1 MKKIVSALLVCILL
15 VGSVFALASC
25 SNITESY
32 AEKINEAAKNDEH
45 YTYDEV
51 MEDLGDNAIDITVT
65 VLNSTN
71 GAVIAVKGC
80 ETTEEI
86 EEKLDAGEEV
96 KGITVVI
103 VNNKAI
109 SAEYKVITEE
119 DLK

>member
-1 MKKIVSALLVCILL
+1 MKKIVSALLVCVLL

-51 MEDLGDNAIDITVT
+51 MEDLGDNAVDATVT
-65 VLNSTN
+65 LLNSTN
-71 GAVIAVKGC
+71 GLIIAVKGC

-86 EEKLDAGEEV
+86 KEKIDAGEEV
-96 KGITVVI
+96 KGSTVVI
-103 VNNKAI
+103 VNNKAT
-109 SAEYKVITEE
+109 AADYKVITED

>member
-51 MEDLGDNAIDITVT
+51 VEDLGDNAIEIAALGTG
-65 VLNSTN
+65 L
-71 GAVIAVKGC
+71 VIAVKGC
-80 ETTEEI
+80 ETVEEI